1 MSSESY
7 HHGHLREALIEAA
20 LAQIQSEGASALN
33 LSKLA
38 RQCGVSQPAVYRHF
52 ASKQALSFSLVHW
65 GFERL
70 VQRLQATTQPEQEE
84 TLTSIRGLAKAYLE
98 FSLEYT
104 ELARMMF
111 SLKERVTD
119 PDLHAISKQAAG
131 PLYQIV
137 QIAQARQTLKE
148 NDVGQ
153 AVRLIW
159 ASIHGLAVL
168 LMDEQM
174 PYVTQT
180 PGAIEVHL
188 DAIAQLLHDG
198 LFISPD
204 SPQA

>member
-1 MSSESY
+1 MPVSSESY
-7 HHGHLREALIEAA
+7 HHGYLREALIEAA
-20 LAQIQSEGASALN
+20 LQQIQSEGASALN

-52 ASKQALSFSLVHW
+52 ANKQALSFSLVQW
-65 GFERL
+65 GFEML
-70 VQRLQATTQPEQEE
+70 IQRLQATTQPEQEE
-84 TLTSIRGLAKAYLE
+84 TLTSIKGLAQAYLQ
-98 FSLEYT
+98 FTLEHT

-119 PDLHAISKQAAG
+119 PILHGISKQAAG

-137 QIAQARQTLKE
+137 TIAQERQTLKGD
-148 NDVGQ
+148 DVDQ

-159 ASIHGLAVL
+159 ASIHGLAML

-198 LFISPD
+198 LFIQQP
-204 SPQA
+204 

>member
-1 MSSESY
+1 MSSEPY

-137 QIAQARQTLKE
+137 QIAQARQTLKGD
-148 NDVGQ
+148 DVEQ

-204 SPQA
+204 SPKA

>member
-1 MSSESY
+1 MSSEPY

-20 LAQIQSEGASALN
+20 LTQIQSEGASALN

-70 VQRLQATTQPEQEE
+70 VQRLQAATQPKQEQ
-84 TLTSIRGLAKAYLE
+84 TLTSIRGLAQAYLE
-98 FSLEYT
+98 FALEYT

-119 PDLHAISKQAAG
+119 PNLHAISKQAAV

-137 QIAQARQTLKE
+137 QIAQARQTLKGD
-148 NDVGQ
+148 DVEQ

-180 PGAIEVHL
+180 PGTIEVHL
-188 DAIAQLLHDG
+188 DAIAQLLYEG
-198 LFISPD
+198 LFIPPS
-204 SPQA
+204 